1 MRKDVFI
8 KELEYL
14 LQDIPDEDKA
24 DAIAYYQDYLEEAG
38 PENEEKVIQDF
49 GSPERIAAII
59 RADISGNL
67 KDGGEFTEKGYE
79 DERFREPNFQL
90 VKRQD
95 DVKKDAGKQEQEK
108 QQGGCGAGNGYG
120 SGNPGSKTAQANTGT
135 KGNYGSGVYTGKPLT
150 GQERA
155 KW

>member
-67 KDGGEFTEKGYE
+67 KDGGEFTEKG
-79 DERFREPNFQL
+79 FRPAL
-90 VKRQD
+90 
-95 DVKKDAGKQEQEK
+95 
-108 QQGGCGAGNGYG
+108 
-120 SGNPGSKTAQANTGT
+120 
-135 KGNYGSGVYTGKPLT
+135 
-150 GQERA
+150 
-155 KW
+155 

>member
-108 QQGGCGAGNGYG
+108 Q
-120 SGNPGSKTAQANTGT
+120 
-135 KGNYGSGVYTGKPLT
+135 PLSVCPSC
-150 GQERA
+150 RRSM
-155 KW
+155 